1 MRWDDMR
8 ESENVE
14 DDRAASGGGGF
25 GGGGLRLGVGGIAL
39 VAVVGLLMGKNPLE
53 ILGMVMQ
60 VSQNAPVQS
69 TPHGAARPTGETDN
83 DRSKSMVTHVL
94 GDTEDTWSQLF
105 KQAGRAYQPPKLV
118 LFRQGIRSGCGDA
131 TSAVGPFYCPAD
143 TKVYLDLGFFDELR
157 RRFGS
162 PGDFAAAY
170 VVAHEVGHHVQNLL
184 GVSDKVSRARAG
196 QSPRVANALSV
207 KLELQADCL
216 AGVWGHYAQQRG
228 LLERGDLEQALTA
241 AHAIGDDTLQRNA
254 GRSVAPDAF
263 THGTSEQRMHWFRQG
278 FDGGD
283 IRQCDTFRAGADA

>member
-8 ESENVE
+8 ESNNVE
-14 DDRAASGGGGF
+14 DERASSGGGF
-25 GGGGLRLGVGGIAL
+25 GGGGMRLGIGGIAI

-53 ILGMVMQ
+53 ILSMVMQ
-60 VSQNAPVQS
+60 VSQNAPTQS
-69 TPHGAARPTGETDN
+69 AQHSPARPTGETDN
-83 DRSKSMVTHVL
+83 DRSKQLVSHVL

-157 RRFGS
+157 RKFGA

-184 GVSDKVSRARAG
+184 GVSEKVSRAQAG
-196 QSPRVANALSV
+196 KSQAGANALSV

-254 GRSVAPDAF
+254 GRSVTPDAF

-283 IRQCDTFRAGADA
+283 LRQCDTFRAGADA

>member
-1 MRWDDMR
+1 M
-8 ESENVE
+8 
-14 DDRAASGGGGF
+14 GI
-25 GGGGLRLGVGGIAL
+25 GGIAV
-39 VAVVGLLMGKNPLE
+39 VAIVGLLMGKNPLE

-69 TPHGAARPTGETDN
+69 APGPARPTGETDN
-83 DRSKSMVTHVL
+83 DRSKALVSHVL

-157 RRFGS
+157 RRFGA

-184 GVSDKVSRARAG
+184 GVSEKVSRAQAG
-196 QSPRVANALSV
+196 KPERVANALSV

-254 GRSVAPDAF
+254 GRSVTPDAF

-283 IRQCDTFRAGADA
+283 LRQCDTFRTGADA

>member
-1 MRWDDMR
+1 MR

-184 GVSDKVSRARAG
+184 GVSDKVSRAQAG